1 MKRYI
6 RSSSGSYDTFVKYG
20 DTFYLFSCDNFDSV
34 VDEFFRNLDADV
46 SRTPIVRAL
55 YPDSGRKIL
64 SLQNGWRNSDI
75 ERNAFVIYDIPSNR
89 EVWGIDDRNIVD
101 LRDE

>member
-20 DTFYLFSCDNFDSV
+20 DTFYLFSGDNYDSV
-34 VDEFFRNLDADV
+34 VDAFFQNVDADM
-46 SRTPIVRAL
+46 SRTPVVRAL

-64 SLQNGWRNSDI
+64 SLQSGWRNSDI
-75 ERNAFVIYDIPSNR
+75 ERNAFVIYDIPSNH
-89 EVWGIDDRNIVD
+89 EVWGVDDRNIVD